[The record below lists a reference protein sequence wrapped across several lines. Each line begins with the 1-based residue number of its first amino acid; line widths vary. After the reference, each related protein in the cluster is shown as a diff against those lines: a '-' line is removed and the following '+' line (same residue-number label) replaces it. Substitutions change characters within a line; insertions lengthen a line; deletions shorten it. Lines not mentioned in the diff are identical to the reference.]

1 MISLA
6 NEKNA
11 EVKLKS
17 CSIRK
22 HEKKTKRDA
31 FEAKRSS
38 RLPWEDNIKLAFLSL
53 LSAREKAAHRTPIP
67 IHMFSYPMLTTS
79 ESSAMRADQ
88 ISPSFS
94 EAISTVYKEMCW
106 L

>member
-1 MISLA
+1 M
-6 NEKNA
+6 
-11 EVKLKS
+11 KLKS
-17 CSIRK
+17 CGIRK
-22 HEKKTKRDA
+22 HEKNSKRNA

-53 LSAREKAAHRTPIP
+53 LSAREKAAHRTPIL

-88 ISPSFS
+88 ISPSFG